1 MPVSVNTK
9 SATGKFTFFGAV
21 TPVFI
26 FLLGALLYSTVV
38 NAGFSV
44 KQMDVLLRKEGLELS
59 GQLDL
64 DLSRKT
70 EEALG
75 KGIPLEVIFELNL
88 FRERFVIWDERLSS
102 WQFQRKILFHAISNQ
117 YLITTRLPDSE
128 PVQESF
134 PSLQE
139 ALTSMGSI
147 ENLELKFDDNDSYT
161 DSIFN
166 TSSSLYMD
174 IRARLD
180 IESLP
185 TPLRPVAYTSRS
197 WRLNSGWSSWSV
209 KR

>member
-1 MPVSVNTK
+1 MPVSVNTNG
-9 SATGKFTFFGAV
+9 STGKFAFHGPV
-21 TPVFI
+21 TP
-26 FLLGALLYSTVV
+26 ALLLLLVTLLCSVV
-38 NAGFSV
+38 VIAGFSV
-44 KQMDVLLRKEGLELS
+44 KQMDVLLRNNVLELS
-59 GQLDL
+59 GQLEL
-64 DLSRKT
+64 ELSRKT
-70 EEALG
+70 EEALS

-88 FRERFVIWDERLSS
+88 FRDRVLIWDQRLHE
-102 WQFQRKILFHAISNQ
+102 WQFQRKILFHALSNQ

-139 ALTSMGSI
+139 ALTSMGSF
-147 ENLELKFDDNDSYT
+147 ENLELKLDDSDANNGIIFD
-161 DSIFN
+161 
-166 TSSSLYMD
+166 SSSQLYMD

>member
-9 SATGKFTFFGAV
+9 TISGKFAFLG
-21 TPVFI
+21 PVSP
-26 FLLGALLYSTVV
+26 ALLLLLVTLLCSTAVI
-38 NAGFSV
+38 ASFSV
-44 KQMDVLLRKEGLELS
+44 KQMDVLLRKNGLELS
-59 GQLDL
+59 GQLEL
-64 DLSRKT
+64 ELSRKT
-70 EEALG
+70 EEALS

-88 FRERFVIWDERLSS
+88 FRERDFIWDERLGG
-102 WQFQRKILFHAISNQ
+102 WQFQRKILFHALSNQ

-139 ALTSMGSI
+139 ALTSMGSF
-147 ENLELKFDDNDSYT
+147 ESLELKLDDSDINT
-161 DSIFN
+161 DIIFN
-166 TSSSLYMD
+166 TSSPLYVD

>member
-1 MPVSVNTK
+1 MPVSVNT
-9 SATGKFTFFGAV
+9 SAATGRFTIPV
-21 TPVFI
+21 TVNHA
-26 FLLGALLYSTVV
+26 FLLLLGTLLFSTVV
-38 NAGFSV
+38 FAGFSV
-44 KQMDVLLRKEGLELS
+44 KQMEVLLRKEGLELS

-75 KGIPLEVIFELNL
+75 KGIPLQVIFELNL
-88 FRERFVIWDERLSS
+88 FRERFIIWDEKLSS

-134 PSLQE
+134 SSLQE
-139 ALTSMGSI
+139 ALTSMGRI
-147 ENLELKFDDNDSYT
+147 ENLELKLDGGESYT
-161 DSIFN
+161 DTIFN